1 MPRMGVG
8 ERYARRIREA
18 GGVPIALLP
27 PESPEDAEDLA
38 ASAVDRVDGLLL
50 AGGYDVDPAYYGEAP
65 ASGLGTVEPLRD
77 TFEIA
82 LVRVFR
88 RAGRPILGICRGAQV
103 LNVALGGTLYQDI
116 PGHNQSA
123 PRPQATHPVF
133 LAAESR
139 LFRIVGGIRELAV
152 NSFHHQAVRTLA
164 LELVAVAYA
173 PDGTIEAV
181 EAREGAFLLG
191 VQWHPEWLE
200 DEASRAIF
208 RAFVS
213 AVGELP
219 PTSEE
224 GRRG

>member
-1 MPRMGVG
+1 M
-8 ERYARRIREA
+8 
-18 GGVPIALLP
+18 ALLP

-152 NSFHHQAVRTLA
+152 NCVQKIPQKRTIRGSADRRGRTAKGRRRRARAPSNTRQRRANA
-164 LELVAVAYA
+164 LETPL
-173 PDGTIEAV
+173 GTKTI
-181 EAREGAFLLG
+181 
-191 VQWHPEWLE
+191 
-200 DEASRAIF
+200 
-208 RAFVS
+208 
-213 AVGELP
+213 
-219 PTSEE
+219 
-224 GRRG
+224 RR

>member
-1 MPRMGVG
+1 MGVG
-8 ERYARRIREA
+8 ERYARRIQEA
-18 GGVPIALLP
+18 GAVPTVLLP
-27 PESPEDAEDLA
+27 PESPEDAEALA
-38 ASAVDRVDGLLL
+38 ASAVERMDGLLL
-50 AGGYDVDPAYYGEAP
+50 AGGYDVDPAYYGESPAP
-65 ASGLGTVEPLRD
+65 GLGTVEPLRD
-77 TFEIA
+77 AFEIA
-82 LVRVFR
+82 LVRAFR

-116 PGHNQSA
+116 PGHNQSE

-139 LFRIVGGIRELAV
+139 LFRILGGVRELAV

-164 LELVAVAYA
+164 PGLVAVAHA

-213 AVGELP
+213 AAGGHLP
-219 PTSEE
+219 AAEE